1 MKGAQTPKQNED
13 SSLSEAKSK
22 KESHSA
28 FAGTTSKED
37 SHSNHGSLIQT
48 TISTLFKKVE
58 KKVTLFFVF
67 FTLILRIMICQYL
80 LCS

>member
-13 SSLSEAKSK
+13 SSLSEAKSE

-28 FAGTTSKED
+28 LAGTTSKED

-58 KKVTLFFVF
+58 KKVSFFFFFLLLFVG
-67 FTLILRIMICQYL
+67 L
-80 LCS
+80 